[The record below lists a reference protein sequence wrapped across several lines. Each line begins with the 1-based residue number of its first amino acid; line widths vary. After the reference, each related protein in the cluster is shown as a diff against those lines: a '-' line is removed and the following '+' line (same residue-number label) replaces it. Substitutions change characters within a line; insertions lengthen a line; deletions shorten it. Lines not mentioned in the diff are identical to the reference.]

1 MTYNRLNELRDVT
14 PELNLGKV
22 QEVQEDS
29 LALFLKD
36 YTSKIQNVEKEFDD
50 LKSRY
55 NKIKDLHTKS
65 LSSTVQKQKK
75 EIKDELSKAMTSASK
90 KNKEISKSIQLI
102 ADENEK
108 RKNEITEENS
118 AEMRIRISQH
128 VQLCNQFK
136 DTIQEFQEIQEKFKK
151 ENTDRQKRSL
161 KMANPKLN
169 DQEIEQIVVQGGDED
184 AYKKKIGLNKSQ
196 QGTLSTYY
204 DDAIETRK
212 DVQQIEQNL
221 IELQDLFVSMA
232 QLVSQQQDLMDNIEN
247 SVGSAEENNRIAID
261 NVQGTKEHQEKSRVL
276 MIVIV
281 LIVIIFV
288 VVAILVAAGVTGGVL
303 LGVLRK
309 A

>member
-1 MTYNRLNELRDVT
+1 
-14 PELNLGKV
+14 
-22 QEVQEDS
+22 
-29 LALFLKD
+29 
-36 YTSKIQNVEKEFDD
+36 
-50 LKSRY
+50 
-55 NKIKDLHTKS
+55 
-65 LSSTVQKQKK
+65 
-75 EIKDELSKAMTSASK
+75 MTSASK

-169 DQEIEQIVVQGGDED
+169 YQEIEQIVVQGGDED